1 MLNAT
6 SEFLTNMIG
15 VVNSRE
21 RFMMTN
27 SDGFKLKVRG
37 LNRGPQV
44 MESDGDLD
52 FTEEVETLRLSN
64 RHLTVEVKTLRA
76 EILKMKRDASRVQ
89 EAPQLSI
96 DHKDGGVEEMQELQD
111 ARVRRLEYQKSSLE
125 TERDRLKEEVRQISE
140 MYVKL
145 WSEGTSSSDGLREEV
160 VRLKEENESLRS
172 RIRELIKRRE
182 DVVSEPESLAEG
194 I

>member
-1 MLNAT
+1 
-6 SEFLTNMIG
+6 
-15 VVNSRE
+15 
-21 RFMMTN
+21 
-27 SDGFKLKVRG
+27 
-37 LNRGPQV
+37 
-44 MESDGDLD
+44 MESDGGDSGTSEVYRLAVPEDLD

-76 EILKMKRDASRVQ
+76 EILKMKVPGVGFELGTSLLCTVQRDASRVQ

-145 WSEGTSSSDGLREEV
+145 W
-160 VRLKEENESLRS
+160 
-172 RIRELIKRRE
+172 
-182 DVVSEPESLAEG
+182 
-194 I
+194 